1 MSFAF
6 KIDKALKANL
16 YKICRLCGI
25 DRDEKFEILDAEDT
39 DEQQPLDCDGEL
51 KLHQKIIQ
59 CIGITVCKDDK
70 MPQSACGL
78 CVDKIN
84 DFYEFREMCYAT
96 DVQTRK
102 LLGLKG
108 ESQKKIVNPDVKPI
122 IDIKEETIGKR
133 GRKRKPE
140 EPIVRLEA
148 TEVKRETNPVGN
160 ITKKQRLNE
169 PPIETKKKGK
179 LGKQVDKT
187 LKPKEEIKEEPVE
200 AEKPST
206 ANSNITKFRQTC
218 NICSERFG
226 SKLKLDQHVAANHLP
241 NIPRYYCTACNET
254 IKKTN
259 DIKSHQLWH
268 KLSKTPYM
276 CGHCGQLLTSSYMY
290 SRHLRDHTV
299 EIPPNLWILDRECP
313 QCHQTFLTNYLYNT
327 HPCAVRTK
335 KCAGCNR
342 QLRNELEYQRHAAHC
357 AKVYLNYSKH
367 IPAAAV
373 AAESTIRIK
382 NENDVEAA
390 AAEALVRTVGITLD
404 MAPIVSLTRISTP
417 EILAASQ
424 GKDLV
429 DYTSENAAGLAEEG
443 KTPGKKSTKKG
454 VSRKDLKRVDDLLK
468 STLDALVSIK
478 HEPEVHVEVE
488 GETPAPSAT
497 TANKE
502 DETAVGDDDRFNQ
515 NDDFHHAVDD
525 DDDDDE
531 DDDDDDDG
539 DENNVSAAS
548 STIGIKQEQVEDGVS
563 PNAIHVKQEVVDV
576 DNDNPAPATKM
587 PSDINEH
594 PQEAS
599 TQPTEAEA
607 PLDKESNSNILKPI
621 KQERLDETDEDDDGN
636 KQTIAKRYLP
646 GVDFGDTAA
655 CEKESADVGVGEATA
670 PVTLQT
676 TAVEEEIEDVK
687 PNKAELDRLFQITS
701 VSCGVQM
708 EHEQENETDN
718 DTDCSTED
726 TISARE
732 SVSQEPTKTDTVSNV
747 VKRKSVKTSSK
758 VGKHKSNDQKSQST
772 RSAKAFKSTSG
783 INKPN
788 ISGVAE
794 SNTSELSNIQI
805 KPEPVDAGYEDQEKD
820 VDVADVEI
828 TNTHIMANALPNGMR
843 RSNGE
848 ESQYTD
854 GDNTD
859 TSDNEETDDDE
870 DDEEEGDGNDDWVG
884 IKQEMKNAN
893 ISKAHNDDDDDRN
906 DLSSCS
912 IEGNKTPENH
922 ALCEL
927 DKPTTSTLTTED
939 RQNSPPPFI
948 ITGVY
953 CQAEDGENGIN
964 NAKPTLPKEADVQY
978 SLGVLEP
985 PPAEVPTLKIA
996 NILSGCSVSFN
1007 DLSKNDDL
1015 LTVNVPATWTDEP
1028 MDVGEETEGGT
1039 IDTTVPTDSLHT
1051 TIAQQSAVEAMDIP
1065 PAVETMCLEINQ
1077 GKEML
1082 LNAQPFLDGS
1092 AETLTAIDT
1101 TQMLLSSNVPIGEDV
1116 PLQSSAATFNA
1127 ANAGLVEEAQN
1138 MLNQEVVEAQA
1149 NQRLTLESAT
1159 TQSLTL
1165 TEPTQNIEET
1175 ENLMNESVAE
1185 TQRQERQATAE
1196 IGDNVLLRRND
1207 VEYSSGS
1214 SSSNSRAGRTS
1225 QSIVF
1230 NNPFLLDDSN
1240 INEIAENHNNANIE
1254 RELQDDI
1261 GGATTAANASES
1273 SENVIPRQG
1282 DAEAIRLNM
1291 NDVT

>member
-1 MSFAF
+1 M
-6 KIDKALKANL
+6 
-16 YKICRLCGI
+16 
-25 DRDEKFEILDAEDT
+25 
-39 DEQQPLDCDGEL
+39 
-51 KLHQKIIQ
+51 
-59 CIGITVCKDDK
+59 
-70 MPQSACGL
+70 
-78 CVDKIN
+78 
-84 DFYEFREMCYAT
+84 
-96 DVQTRK
+96 
-102 LLGLKG
+102 
-108 ESQKKIVNPDVKPI
+108 
-122 IDIKEETIGKR
+122 
-133 GRKRKPE
+133 
-140 EPIVRLEA
+140 
-148 TEVKRETNPVGN
+148 
-160 ITKKQRLNE
+160 
-169 PPIETKKKGK
+169 
-179 LGKQVDKT
+179 
-187 LKPKEEIKEEPVE
+187 
-200 AEKPST
+200 
-206 ANSNITKFRQTC
+206 
-218 NICSERFG
+218 
-226 SKLKLDQHVAANHLP
+226 
-241 NIPRYYCTACNET
+241 
-254 IKKTN
+254 
-259 DIKSHQLWH
+259 
-268 KLSKTPYM
+268 
-276 CGHCGQLLTSSYMY
+276 
-290 SRHLRDHTV
+290 
-299 EIPPNLWILDRECP
+299 
-313 QCHQTFLTNYLYNT
+313 
-327 HPCAVRTK
+327 
-335 KCAGCNR
+335 
-342 QLRNELEYQRHAAHC
+342 
-357 AKVYLNYSKH
+357 
-367 IPAAAV
+367 
-373 AAESTIRIK
+373 
-382 NENDVEAA
+382 
-390 AAEALVRTVGITLD
+390 
-404 MAPIVSLTRISTP
+404 
-417 EILAASQ
+417 
-424 GKDLV
+424 
-429 DYTSENAAGLAEEG
+429 
-443 KTPGKKSTKKG
+443 
-454 VSRKDLKRVDDLLK
+454 
-468 STLDALVSIK
+468 
-478 HEPEVHVEVE
+478 
-488 GETPAPSAT
+488 
-497 TANKE
+497 
-502 DETAVGDDDRFNQ
+502 
-515 NDDFHHAVDD
+515 
-525 DDDDDE
+525 
-531 DDDDDDDG
+531 
-539 DENNVSAAS
+539 
-548 STIGIKQEQVEDGVS
+548 
-563 PNAIHVKQEVVDV
+563 
-576 DNDNPAPATKM
+576 
-587 PSDINEH
+587 
-594 PQEAS
+594 
-599 TQPTEAEA
+599 
-607 PLDKESNSNILKPI
+607 KPI

-636 KQTIAKRYLP
+636 KTDNSEAIPTVMTTIPIPQFQISAISS

-655 CEKESADVGVGEATA
+655 CEKESADVGVGVATA

-732 SVSQEPTKTDTVSNV
+732 SVAQEPTKTDTVSNV

-805 KPEPVDAGYEDQEKD
+805 KPEPVDAGYEDVYNAYESATNSSVTETEPANEGLFMREISEQEYLNNIDFTNIQIKQEKD

-884 IKQEMKNAN
+884 IKQENEKREYREIELPPLLSTENHETTEEGTN
-893 ISKAHNDDDDDRN
+893 NKHQSKAHNDDDDDRN

-912 IEGNKTPENH
+912 MEGNKTPENH

-1051 TIAQQSAVEAMDIP
+1051 TIAQQSAVEAMNIP

-1082 LNAQPFLDGS
+1082 LNAQPFVDGS
-1092 AETLTAIDT
+1092 VETLTAIDA
-1101 TQMLLSSNVPIGEDV
+1101 TQMPLSSNVCIGEDE

-1149 NQRLTLESAT
+1149 NQRLTLESAN

-1185 TQRQERQATAE
+1185 AQRQEQQATAE